1 MIKSIELEN
10 SSNTYSLFNSI
21 KFDASDAYNKFL
33 LYPQFVAWY
42 CKGSSIAPL
51 SDYVHNPIFQEL
63 LTRSQYFPNLDQKI
77 FIDLGG
83 GKDYLN
89 ELEKIN
95 GGDSDLSI
103 TITFKAATMKKI
115 LSRPIFILA
124 F

>member
-10 SSNTYSLFNSI
+10 SLNTYSSFNSI
-21 KFDASDAYNKFL
+21 KFDASDAHDKFL
-33 LYPQFVAWY
+33 LSLQFVAWY

-51 SDYVHNPIFQEL
+51 SDYTHNPIFQEL
-63 LTRSQYFPNLDQKI
+63 STMSQYFPNFNQKI
-77 FIDLGG
+77 FIDSGS
-83 GKDYLN
+83 GKGYTN

-95 GGDSDLSI
+95 RGDSDLSI